1 MRILTRYILRE
12 VTSHALLGLAI
23 FTFVVFMRDLGRVL
37 ESIVRAS
44 APLPSI
50 AELLFLTLP
59 GAFTVTLPMGVLVGI
74 LIGLSRLAADS
85 EITAMRACGMGSK
98 AFVRALALFVLVAWM
113 LGLANNVLLAPRS
126 ARAIV
131 QLQDKLKASTP
142 SLDVQPRVFYE
153 NIANYVLYVQDAAS
167 KGGRSEWRNI
177 FVADVSRPGNPKV
190 TLARQGFIFRES
202 PTRIRL
208 HLEDG
213 SQHEIDTRHPEQAI
227 TSTFNQTDIPLPLP
241 QGETSARL
249 VQPITE
255 TPTGELLSR
264 ARQTSG
270 QESRDALIEFHRRF
284 ALPTAC
290 LVLALVGIPLGLSS
304 KRGGKST
311 GFVLTIA
318 LVFLYYLVSL
328 TGLSLARQGKVPV
341 PAGIWMGDILFFAG
355 GVFLLWRI
363 DRKPIEL
370 GSVRELWRALR
381 SRFTKNEIRA
391 ASRSGGVRH
400 SAVRVEAP
408 IAEDRGN
415 RQRSFKSAR
424 FPLILDDYVLRQFMG
439 YLGMIL
445 GAFLVLLLIF
455 TVFELLRDI
464 LQNSVPL
471 EVVGEYLLQV
481 IPYFVYQ
488 TSHLCVLLAVLVTF
502 GIMQRSSEV
511 TAMKATGIS
520 IYRIVLPVLVIAAAL
535 AAGLFAFDQLYLP
548 STNKRQDALRNQIKG
563 KPPQTYLRPD
573 RKWIVGE
580 HNTIWYYEF
589 FDPQENRFANIS
601 IFQFNPGTF
610 ALESRIMASRAHWE
624 TSLGKWVFEQGW
636 ERKFQG
642 GAIQSFRPFEVAT
655 FAEVTEDP
663 QYFKKEVKQSSEMSY
678 GELRQYISD
687 LQQSGFDVTSL
698 RVQLQKKFAFP
709 LMTLVMAILAVPFSL
724 RSGRGG
730 GALAGMATA
739 IGIAIV
745 YIVVSGLFE
754 AMGNANQLPPT
765 LAAWSPDLLFALTGG
780 YLILKVPT

>member
-59 GAFTVTLPMGVLVGI
+59 SAFTVTLPMGVLVGI

-98 AFVRALALFVLVAWM
+98 AFLRALALFVIAAWI
-113 LGLANNVLLAPRS
+113 LGLANNVFLAPRS
-126 ARAIV
+126 ARALV
-131 QLQDKLKASTP
+131 QLQNRLRDTTP

-153 NIANYVLYVQDAAS
+153 NIANYVIYVGDVTNQ
-167 KGGRSEWRNI
+167 GGRSLWRNI

-190 TLARQGFIFRES
+190 TLAHQGYIFRES
-202 PTRIRL
+202 QNRIRL
-208 HLEDG
+208 HLEHG
-213 SQHEIDTRHPEQAI
+213 SQHEIDPQHPEQAI
-227 TSTFNQTDIPLPLP
+227 TSTFEQTDIPLPLP
-241 QGETSARL
+241 QAETSARL
-249 VQPITE
+249 VQPIAE
-255 TPTGELLSR
+255 TPTGELLTR
-264 ARQTSG
+264 ARTTSG
-270 QESRDALIEFHRRF
+270 EESREAMIEFHRRF

-328 TGLSLARQGKVPV
+328 TGLSLARQGKIPV
-341 PAGIWMGDILFFAG
+341 AGGIWMADILFLAG
-355 GVFLLWRI
+355 GVLLLWRI

-370 GSVRELWRALR
+370 GSARELWRALR
-381 SRFTKNEIRA
+381 SRFIRKEPGA
-391 ASRSGGVRH
+391 AGRSGAVRH
-400 SAVRVEAP
+400 PALRVKSPLDEA
-408 IAEDRGN
+408 RGN
-415 RQRSFKSAR
+415 RTFKSAR

-445 GAFLVLLLIF
+445 GTFLVLLLIF

-464 LQNSVPL
+464 LQNSVPFTT
-471 EVVGEYLLQV
+471 VGEYLLQV
-481 IPYFVYQ
+481 TPYFIYQ
-488 TSHLCVLLAVLVTF
+488 TAHLCVLLAVLVTF
-502 GIMQRSSEV
+502 GIMQRSNEV

-520 IYRIVLPVLVIAAAL
+520 IYRIALPVMIIAAAF

-548 STNKRQDALRNQIKG
+548 YTNKRQDALRNEIKG

-589 FDPQENRFANIS
+589 FDPQQDRFANIS
-601 IFQFNPGTF
+601 IFQFNPNTF
-610 ALESRIMASRAHWE
+610 QLNSRIMAGAAHWE
-624 TSLGKWVFEQGW
+624 GSLGKWVFERGW
-636 ERKFQG
+636 ERKLRAA
-642 GAIQSFRPFEVAT
+642 AIESYHPFEVAT
-655 FAEVTEDP
+655 FSEVTEDP
-663 QYFKKEVKQSSEMSY
+663 QYFKKEIKQSSEMSY

-687 LQQSGFDVTSL
+687 LHHSGLDVTSL

-709 LMTLVMAILAVPFSL
+709 LMTLVMALLAVPFAL
-724 RSGRGG
+724 RSGRRG

-739 IGIAIV
+739 IGIAVV
-745 YIVVSGLFE
+745 YIVISGLFE

>member
-23 FTFVVFMRDLGRVL
+23 FTFVIFMRDLGRVL

-44 APLPSI
+44 APLSSI
-50 AELLFLTLP
+50 AELLVLTLP
-59 GAFTVTLPMGVLVGI
+59 GALTVTLPMAVLVGI

-85 EITAMRACGMGSK
+85 EITAMRACGMGST
-98 AFVRALALFVLVAWM
+98 AFVRALALFVMAAWL
-113 LGLANNVLLAPRS
+113 LGLVNNVFLAPRS
-126 ARAIV
+126 ATAIV
-131 QLQDKLKASTP
+131 QLQEKLKATTP

-153 NIANYVLYVQDAAS
+153 NIANYVLYVQDATDQR
-167 KGGRSEWRNI
+167 GRSLWRNI

-190 TLARQGFIFRES
+190 TLASQGLIFRES
-202 PTRIRL
+202 ASRIRL
-208 HLEDG
+208 HLENG
-213 SQHEIDTRHPEQAI
+213 SQHETDPKHPEQAI
-227 TSTFNQTDIPLPLP
+227 TSTFQQTDIPLPLP

-249 VQPITE
+249 VQPISQ
-255 TPTGELLSR
+255 TPTDELLSR

-270 QESRDALIEFHRRF
+270 EESREALIEFHRRF

-328 TGLSLARQGKVPV
+328 TGLSFARQGRVPV
-341 PAGIWMGDILFFAG
+341 AAGIWMGDILFFAG
-355 GVFLLWRI
+355 GIILLWRI

-370 GSVRELWRALR
+370 GSVRELWRAIR
-381 SRFTKNEIRA
+381 SRVNRRRA
-391 ASRSGGVRH
+391 QLVVPGAARRP
-400 SAVRVEAP
+400 AMQVEAP
-408 IAEDRGN
+408 TFEARGE
-415 RQRSFKSAR
+415 RAFKSAR

-445 GAFLVLLLIF
+445 GSFLVLLLVF
-455 TVFELLRDI
+455 TLFELLRDI
-464 LQNSVPL
+464 LQNSVPFP
-471 EVVGEYLLQV
+471 VVGEYLLQV
-481 IPYFVYQ
+481 TPYFVYQ

-520 IYRIVLPVLVIAAAL
+520 IYRIVLPVLVISAAL

-580 HNTIWYYEF
+580 QNTIWYYEF
-589 FDPQENRFANIS
+589 FDPQENRFANVS
-601 IFQFNPGTF
+601 IFQFDPNTF
-610 ALESRIMASRAHWE
+610 AMRSRIMASGAHWE

-636 ERKFQG
+636 ERNFRG
-642 GAIQSFRPFEVAT
+642 DAIESYRPFEVAT
-655 FAEVTEDP
+655 FDHVTEDP
-663 QYFKKEVKQSSEMSY
+663 QYFKKEIKQSSEMSY
-678 GELRQYISD
+678 AELRQYISD

-698 RVQLQKKFAFP
+698 RVQLEKKFAFP

-724 RSGRGG
+724 RSGRRG

-739 IGIAIV
+739 IGIAVV

>member
-23 FTFVVFMRDLGRVL
+23 FTFVIFMRDLGRVL

-50 AELLFLTLP
+50 AELLLLTLP
-59 GAFTVTLPMGVLVGI
+59 GAFTVTLPMAVLVGI

-85 EITAMRACGMGSK
+85 EITAMRACGMGSA
-98 AFVRALALFVLVAWM
+98 AFVRALSLFVLAAWL
-113 LGLANNVLLAPRS
+113 LGLANNVLLAPR
-126 ARAIV
+126 AATAIV
-131 QLQDKLKASTP
+131 QLQERLKATTP
-142 SLDVQPRVFYE
+142 SIDVQPRVFYE
-153 NIANYVLYVQDAAS
+153 NIANYVLYVQDVGNE
-167 KGGRSEWRNI
+167 GGRSVWRNI

-190 TLARQGFIFRES
+190 TLARRGFIFRES
-202 PTRIRL
+202 GNRIRL
-208 HLEDG
+208 HLENG
-213 SQHEIDTRHPEQAI
+213 SQHETDPRQPEQAI
-227 TSTFNQTDIPLPLP
+227 TSTFHETDIPLPLP

-249 VQPITE
+249 VQPISE
-255 TPTGELLSR
+255 TPTNELLSR

-270 QESRDALIEFHRRF
+270 EASREALIEFHRRF

-328 TGLSLARQGKVPV
+328 IGLSLARQGRVPV
-341 PAGIWMGDILFFAG
+341 VAGIWMGDLLFFAG
-355 GVFLLWRI
+355 GLILLWRI

-370 GSVRELWRALR
+370 ASVRELWRAMR
-381 SRFTKNEIRA
+381 SRLTRKRA
-391 ASRSGGVRH
+391 QLAAPKG
-400 SAVRVEAP
+400 AVMPPALRVEAP
-408 IAEDRGN
+408 VSEARGDREL
-415 RQRSFKSAR
+415 KSAR
-424 FPLILDDYVLRQFMG
+424 FPLILDDYVLRQFLG

-445 GAFLVLLLIF
+445 GSFLVLLLIF
-455 TVFELLRDI
+455 TLFELLRDI
-464 LQNSVPL
+464 LQNSAPFPI
-471 EVVGEYLLQV
+471 VGEYLLQV
-481 IPYFVYQ
+481 TPYFVYQ
-488 TSHLCVLLAVLVTF
+488 TAHLCVLLAVLVTF
-502 GIMQRSSEV
+502 GIMQRSSEI

-520 IYRIVLPVLVIAAAL
+520 IYRIVLPVLVLAAAL

-548 STNKRQDALRNQIKG
+548 YTNKRQDALRNQIKG

-580 HNTIWYYEF
+580 QNTIWYYEF
-589 FDPQENRFANIS
+589 FDPQQNRFANVS
-601 IFQFNPGTF
+601 IFQFDPNTF
-610 ALESRIMASRAHWE
+610 ELNSRLMASGAHWE
-624 TSLGKWVFEQGW
+624 SSLNKWIFEQGW
-636 ERKFQG
+636 ERKFR
-642 GAIQSFRPFEVAT
+642 GAAIESYRPFEVAT
-655 FAEVTEDP
+655 FDPVTEDP
-663 QYFKKEVKQSSEMSY
+663 LYFKKEIKQSSEMSY
-678 GELRQYISD
+678 TELRQYISD

-724 RSGRGG
+724 RSGRRG

-739 IGIAIV
+739 IGIAVV